1 MRFAHHFLSSGILF
15 AFLTSIVFL
24 HHPISGLAQEG
35 SSSTPQD
42 PVAEFTETSPPPITR
57 IVMFNSGLCQVIHEG
72 EVVDKSKVK
81 MRFSDHDIDDVLKSL
96 VFEDRNGG
104 WMRSVLYNPAP
115 DKQDVAAK
123 NLGQAL
129 TLAQTLQKY
138 RGETVVIKT
147 NDSTLEGSIL
157 SVENRQTG
165 DGFIETL
172 TIVNEQGFTS
182 IALNDFAS
190 ISFKNE
196 EVREHFQMAME
207 GLQENRNANS
217 QELSLLFDG
226 EGERNVRF
234 SYNVDAP
241 IWRMT
246 YRLDIQDTDSTL
258 QGWAH
263 IDNVTG
269 VDWNEIELDL
279 RSGRPQSFHSD
290 IFAPVLAERV
300 NVGLTPFDLPKD
312 KTLLSTDFFDRGGSI
327 KGGFGGISSP
337 GGGFGGNGLGG
348 GGFGGGGFGGGG
360 VFGGGGGRDRE
371 PLDINSAFRAAG
383 TAGRSN
389 KMVRF
394 TLKDRV
400 SIQAGN
406 SSMVPVLTEKL
417 PVDLFSMFEGAK
429 SNTAQLIAQLKNNS
443 TTPLIPGPA
452 TLYQEGDFVGD
463 AALKR
468 IEVGEKGDLVYGTD
482 LAVRLVVEKS
492 DEEKQLTRIE
502 YAENGRALLRYQ
514 VTNSSKYVMIN
525 EDSLPRNFLLKAPL
539 NEKEVNPAPIRREG
553 DLGVYTRECKAK
565 SSVELVVT
573 QTRTDSSVINLDSVT
588 QTDFEKWTKSDAKVD
603 PEITDRLTALF
614 AAKKILA
621 DAVAERTRI
630 SQDVSEIMDEQ
641 RRITGL
647 MKAIQP
653 DSPAM
658 EKYVAKLEA
667 TETQLAEA
675 REKLEEASQRVQ
687 KESEAV
693 EKLK

>member
-1 MRFAHHFLSSGILF
+1 MTRGFA
-15 AFLTSIVFL
+15 
-24 HHPISGLAQEG
+24 
-35 SSSTPQD
+35 QD
-42 PVAEFTETSPPPITR
+42 ADNPPAKQPVSEFTETSPPPITR

-72 EVVDKSKVK
+72 KVIDKSKVK

-96 VFEDRNGG
+96 VFEDRNDG
-104 WMRSVLYNPAP
+104 WIRSVLYNPAP

-138 RGETVVIKT
+138 RGETVVIKLH
-147 NDSTLEGSIL
+147 DSTLEGAIL

-190 ISFKNE
+190 VSFKNE

-246 YRLDIQDTDSTL
+246 YRLDIQDAESTI

-312 KTLLSTDFFDRGGSI
+312 KTLLSTDFFARGSSI
-327 KGGFGGISSP
+327 KGGFDGISGF

-348 GGFGGGGFGGGG
+348 GGFGGGGFGGGT
-360 VFGGGGGRDRE
+360 FGGGGRGNREQE

-383 TAGRSN
+383 AAGRSN

-394 TLKDRV
+394 ILKDRV

-406 SSMVPVLTEKL
+406 SSMVPVLTEKV
-417 PVDLFSMFEGAK
+417 PVDLFSMFDGAN
-429 SNTAQLIAQLKNNS
+429 SSTAKLIAQIQNS
-443 TTPLIPGPA
+443 SATPMIPGPV
-452 TLYQEGDFVGD
+452 TLYQDGDFVGD

-468 IEVGEKGDLVYGTD
+468 IEVGAKGDLVYGTD
-482 LAVRLVVEKS
+482 LAVRLVVES
-492 DEEKQLTRIE
+492 SAEEKQLTEIE
-502 YAENGRALLRYQ
+502 YVENGRALLRYQ
-514 VTNSSKYVMIN
+514 VTNSSTYVMIN
-525 EDSLPRNFLLKAPL
+525 DDSLPRNFLLKAPL
-539 NEKEVNPAPIRREG
+539 KEKNVEPAPLRREG
-553 DLGVYTRECKAK
+553 KLGIYTRECKAK
-565 SSVELVVT
+565 SSVELEIT
-573 QTRTDSSVINLDSVT
+573 QTRTDSSVVNLDSVT
-588 QTDFEKWTKSDAKVD
+588 QTEFDKWTESDAKVD
-603 PEITDRLTALF
+603 PTITERLTALF
-614 AAKKILA
+614 AAKKILT
-621 DAVAERTRI
+621 DAVAE
-630 SQDVSEIMDEQ
+630 
-641 RRITGL
+641 
-647 MKAIQP
+647 K
-653 DSPAM
+653 
-658 EKYVAKLEA
+658 
-667 TETQLAEA
+667 TQIVGRCE
-675 REKLEEASQRVQ
+675 
-687 KESEAV
+687 
-693 EKLK
+693 